1 MKFLKEYKYL
11 IFMALVVAGVWL
23 GKKWYLAPT
32 LSNGA
37 VAPNFVSTMPDGS
50 RFELNSLKGNVV
62 LLDFWASWCG
72 PCRRELPD
80 IIEVY
85 ESFKDKGF
93 TIVSV
98 SLDNRKDKWLSAVES
113 EHLSW
118 RWHVS
123 ELKDFDD
130 PTAILYGVKEIP
142 TKYLI
147 DENGVIIAVNPSKSR
162 LMSILK
168 ERLSK

>member
-11 IFMALVVAGVWL
+11 IFTALAIVGVWF
-23 GKKWYLAPT
+23 GKKWYLAPA

-37 VAPNFVSTMPDGS
+37 TAPNFVSTMPDGS
-50 RFELNSLKGNVV
+50 RFELSSLKGNVI

-80 IIEVY
+80 IVEAY

-93 TIVSV
+93 TVVSV
-98 SLDNRKDKWLSAVES
+98 SLDNRKDKWMSAIADEN
-113 EHLSW
+113 LSW
-118 RWHVS
+118 KWHVS

-130 PTAILYGVKEIP
+130 STATLYGVKEIP

-147 DENGVIIAVNPSKSR
+147 DETGVIIAVNPSKGR
-162 LMSILK
+162 LLTILN